1 MIGQRKSVVHE
12 KDQVNA
18 MLKES
23 ESRRVGADDSRE
35 SPMVAAICE
44 SLASSGHCGLRHI
57 QVHVD
62 RQQVVL
68 SGKVS
73 TYFLK
78 QTAQEVARAVC
89 PTRQVKNS
97 IVVGDPAA
105 ITPTEKP

>member
-23 ESRRVGADDSRE
+23 KSRRVGAADSRD
-35 SPMVAAICE
+35 SSMVAAVSE
-44 SLASSGHCGLRHI
+44 SLASSGHCGLRNI

-62 RQQVVL
+62 PQQVLL
-68 SGKVS
+68 SGQVS

-97 IVVGDPAA
+97 IVVGDPET
-105 ITPTEKP
+105 ITPPESS